1 MCEWTL
7 SFLSD
12 RKVQLSFNGTMTPEG
27 DQPVG
32 TPQGS
37 PISLVLSTLYTFLL
51 ITWAREAPD
60 TTLGMYV
67 DDGVI
72 FARGPA

>member
-1 MCEWTL
+1 
-7 SFLSD
+7 
-12 RKVQLSFNGTMTPEG
+12 MTPEG

-37 PISLVLSTLYTFLL
+37 PISPVLSTLYTFLL

-60 TTLGMYV
+60 TTLGMYM